1 MSRNRDGLCTALGY
15 TFSDKSWLDT
25 ALTHRSVGTP
35 NNERLEFLGDAI
47 LSFII
52 ADELYKR
59 FPQASEGQL
68 SRLRANLVK
77 GETLAVIAK
86 SLDLGDYLNLGS
98 GELKTGGFR
107 RASILA
113 GAMEALIGAVY
124 RDGGIKACRRIV
136 VAVYRDR
143 LDHISPTQNLKDPK
157 TRLQELLQAQRRPI
171 PTYQVK
177 SVDGQAHTQVFHV
190 ECRFDG
196 GVMTVGEGSTRRK
209 AEQDAAQ
216 KALDHLDAKN
226 NLSQRSTKTR
236 HLE

>member
-1 MSRNRDGLCTALGY
+1 MSRTRDELCAALGY
-15 TFSDKSWLDT
+15 TFSDQSWLET
-25 ALTHRSVGTP
+25 ALTHRSAGTP

-77 GETLAVIAK
+77 GETLAVIAR
-86 SLDLGDYLNLGS
+86 SLNLGESLNLGS

-124 RDGGIKACRRIV
+124 RDGGMKTCRRIV
-136 VAVYRDR
+136 IAVYKDR
-143 LDHISPTQNLKDPK
+143 LEHISPSQNLKDPK
-157 TRLQELLQAQRRPI
+157 TRLQELLQAQKRPI

-177 SVDGQAHTQVFHV
+177 AVEGQAHTQLFRV
-190 ECRFDG
+190 ECLFDG
-196 GVMTVGEGSTRRK
+196 ETMTMGEGSTRRK

-216 KALDHLDAKN
+216 KALDHLGVK
-226 NLSQRSTKTR
+226 
-236 HLE
+236 

>member
-1 MSRNRDGLCTALGY
+1 MSKNRDVLCTALGY
-15 TFSDKSWLDT
+15 TFSNQSWLEI

-52 ADELYKR
+52 ADELFKR

-86 SLDLGDYLNLGS
+86 SLNLGESLILGS

-124 RDGGIKACRRIV
+124 RDGGMKACRRIV
-136 VAVYRDR
+136 VAVYKDR
-143 LDHISPTQNLKDPK
+143 LDNISPSQNLKDAK
-157 TRLQELLQAQRRPI
+157 TRLQELLQAQRRPV
-171 PTYQVK
+171 PTYQVM

-190 ECRFDG
+190 ECLFEDG
-196 GVMTVGEGSTRRK
+196 AKTLGEGSTRRK

-216 KALDHLDAKN
+216 KALEHLDAK
-226 NLSQRSTKTR
+226 
-236 HLE
+236 

>member
-1 MSRNRDGLCTALGY
+1 MSRSRDALCTALAY
-15 TFSDKSWLDT
+15 TFSDQSWLDT
-25 ALTHRSVGTP
+25 ALTHRSVGAP
-35 NNERLEFLGDAI
+35 NNERLEFLGDAL

-59 FPQASEGQL
+59 FPHASEGQL

-86 SLDLGDYLNLGS
+86 SLNLGEFLNLGS
-98 GELKTGGFR
+98 GELKTGGSR

-136 VAVYRDR
+136 IAVYRDR

-157 TRLQELLQAQRRPI
+157 TRLQELLQSRKRPI

-177 SVDGQAHTQVFHV
+177 SVEGQAHTQIFHV
-190 ECRFDG
+190 ECLFDD
-196 GVMTVGEGSTRRK
+196 GVMTIGEGSTRRK

-216 KALDHLDAKN
+216 KALDHLDAK
-226 NLSQRSTKTR
+226 
-236 HLE
+236 

>member
-1 MSRNRDGLCTALGY
+1 MSRSRDALCTALGY
-15 TFSDKSWLDT
+15 TFSDQSWLET

-35 NNERLEFLGDAI
+35 NNERLEFLGDAL

-52 ADELYKR
+52 ADELFKR

-86 SLDLGDYLNLGS
+86 AMSLGDSLNLGS

-124 RDGGIKACRRIV
+124 RDGGMKACRRIV
-136 VAVYRDR
+136 LAVYKDR
-143 LDHISPTQNLKDPK
+143 LAHISPTQNLKDPK
-157 TRLQELLQAQRRPI
+157 TRLQEFLQAQRRPI

-177 SVDGQAHTQVFHV
+177 SVEGEAHTQIFHV
-190 ECRFDG
+190 ECLFDD
-196 GVMTVGEGSTRRK
+196 GVMTMGEGSTRRK
-209 AEQDAAQ
+209 AEQHAAQ
-216 KALDHLDAKN
+216 KALDHLDAK
-226 NLSQRSTKTR
+226 
-236 HLE
+236 